1 LKSSSQDD
9 IIIPSWLRAAQVIVG
24 IVCVLLSTTIFLS
37 PGLGS
42 YTLLFLIEIT
52 LIIIGSERVAS
63 GITSRGTKRSSR
75 AISIGL
81 GLGIIGFAVLGFLT
95 PKLTTQWLII
105 LLGLGLLANGILRII
120 DGLRNIEY
128 ERFTRLFRLG
138 AGAVSIAI
146 SILVLVYPRFGFY
159 LLMVIIAVALVITGI
174 ELLIVGIK
182 GKRIHAPHFRSKLP

>member
-1 LKSSSQDD
+1 LKSSEDD
-9 IIIPSWLRAAQVIVG
+9 IIIPSWLRTAQVIVG
-24 IVCVLLSTTIFLS
+24 IVCIVLSITIFLS
-37 PGLGS
+37 SGLGS

-52 LIIIGSERVAS
+52 LIIIGSERVAT
-63 GITSRGTKRSSR
+63 GITSRGTKKSSR

-95 PKLTTQWLII
+95 PKLTTQWLIV

-138 AGAVSIAI
+138 AGIVSVAI
-146 SILVLVYPRFGFY
+146 SLMILIYPKFGFY
-159 LLMVIIAVALVITGI
+159 LLLIIIAVALFITGI
-174 ELLIVGIK
+174 EILIVGIK
-182 GKRIHAPHFRSKLP
+182 GKRIHSRFRI

>member
-1 LKSSSQDD
+1 LKSSEDD

-24 IVCVLLSTTIFLS
+24 IVCILLSITIFLS
-37 PGLGS
+37 SGLGS

-52 LIIIGSERVAS
+52 LIIIGSERVAT

-75 AISIGL
+75 AINIGL

-95 PKLTTQWLII
+95 PQLTTQWLII

-138 AGAVSIAI
+138 AGAVSVVI

-159 LLMVIIAVALVITGI
+159 LLMVIIAVALVVTGI
-174 ELLIVGIK
+174 ELLMVGIK
-182 GKRIHAPHFRSKLP
+182 GKRKRAPHFRI

>member
-1 LKSSSQDD
+1 LKSSEDD

-24 IVCVLLSTTIFLS
+24 LVCILLSITIFLS
-37 PGLGS
+37 SGLGS

-138 AGAVSIAI
+138 AGAVSVVI

-159 LLMVIIAVALVITGI
+159 LLMVIIAVALVVTGI
-174 ELLIVGIK
+174 ELLMVGIK
-182 GKRIHAPHFRSKLP
+182 GKRKRAPHFRI

>member
-1 LKSSSQDD
+1 MKSSSQDD

-24 IVCVLLSTTIFLS
+24 IVCVLLSTIIFLS

-174 ELLIVGIK
+174 ELLMVGIK
-182 GKRIHAPHFRSKLP
+182 Q

>member
-1 LKSSSQDD
+1 LKSSEDD

-24 IVCVLLSTTIFLS
+24 IVCILLSITIFLS
-37 PGLGS
+37 SGLGS

-52 LIIIGSERVAS
+52 LIIIGSERVAT
-63 GITSRGTKRSSR
+63 GITLRGTKRSSR
-75 AISIGL
+75 AINIGL

-95 PKLTTQWLII
+95 PQLTTQWLII

-138 AGAVSIAI
+138 AGAVSVVI
-146 SILVLVYPRFGFY
+146 SILVLVNPRFGFY
-159 LLMVIIAVALVITGI
+159 LLMVIIAVALVVTGI
-174 ELLIVGIK
+174 ELLMVGIK
-182 GKRIHAPHFRSKLP
+182 GKRKRAPHFRI

>member
-1 LKSSSQDD
+1 LKSSEDD

-24 IVCVLLSTTIFLS
+24 IVCILLSITIFLS
-37 PGLGS
+37 SGLGS

-52 LIIIGSERVAS
+52 LIIIGSERVAT
-63 GITSRGTKRSSR
+63 GITLRGTKRSSR
-75 AISIGL
+75 AINIGL

-95 PKLTTQWLII
+95 PQLTTQWLII

-138 AGAVSIAI
+138 AGAVSVVI

-159 LLMVIIAVALVITGI
+159 LLMVIIAVALVVTGI
-174 ELLIVGIK
+174 ELLMVGIK
-182 GKRIHAPHFRSKLP
+182 GKRKRAPHFRI

>member
-1 LKSSSQDD
+1 MKSSEDD

-24 IVCVLLSTTIFLS
+24 IVCILLSITIFLS

-52 LIIIGSERVAS
+52 LIIIGSERVAT
-63 GITSRGTKRSSR
+63 GITLRGTKRSSR
-75 AISIGL
+75 AINIGL

-95 PKLTTQWLII
+95 PQLTTQWLII

-138 AGAVSIAI
+138 AGAVSVVI
-146 SILVLVYPRFGFY
+146 SILVLVNPKFGFY
-159 LLMVIIAVALVITGI
+159 LLMVIIAVALVVTGI
-174 ELLIVGIK
+174 ELLMVGIK
-182 GKRIHAPHFRSKLP
+182 GKRKRAPHFRI

>member
-24 IVCVLLSTTIFLS
+24 IVCILLSITIFLS
-37 PGLGS
+37 SGLGS

-52 LIIIGSERVAS
+52 LIIIGSERVAT
-63 GITSRGTKRSSR
+63 GITLRGTKRSSR
-75 AISIGL
+75 AINIGL

-95 PKLTTQWLII
+95 PQLTTQWLII

-138 AGAVSIAI
+138 TGAVSVVI
-146 SILVLVYPRFGFY
+146 SILVLVNPRFGFY
-159 LLMVIIAVALVITGI
+159 LLMVIIAIALVVTGI
-174 ELLIVGIK
+174 ELLMVGIK
-182 GKRIHAPHFRSKLP
+182 GKRKRAPHFRI

>member
-1 LKSSSQDD
+1 LKSSSEDD
-9 IIIPSWLRAAQVIVG
+9 IIIPRWLRAAQVIVG
-24 IVCVLLSTTIFLS
+24 IVCILLSITIFLS

-63 GITSRGTKRSSR
+63 GIASRGTKKSSR
-75 AISIGL
+75 AISIGF

-95 PKLTTQWLII
+95 PKLTTQWLIV

-174 ELLIVGIK
+174 ELLMVGIK
-182 GKRIHAPHFRSKLP
+182 GKRKRAAHFRI

>member
-1 LKSSSQDD
+1 LKSSEDD

-24 IVCVLLSTTIFLS
+24 IVCILLSITIFLS
-37 PGLGS
+37 SGLGS

-63 GITSRGTKRSSR
+63 GIASRGTKRSSR
-75 AISIGL
+75 AINIGL

-95 PKLTTQWLII
+95 PQLTTQWLII

-138 AGAVSIAI
+138 AGAVSVVI

-159 LLMVIIAVALVITGI
+159 LLMVIIAVALVVTGI
-174 ELLIVGIK
+174 ELLMVGIK
-182 GKRIHAPHFRSKLP
+182 GKRKRAPHFRI

>member
-1 LKSSSQDD
+1 LKSSEDD

-24 IVCVLLSTTIFLS
+24 IVCILLSIAIFLS
-37 PGLGS
+37 SGLGS

-52 LIIIGSERVAS
+52 LIIIGSERVAT
-63 GITSRGTKRSSR
+63 GITLRGTKRSSR
-75 AISIGL
+75 AINIGL

-95 PKLTTQWLII
+95 PQLTTQWLII

-138 AGAVSIAI
+138 AGAVSVVI
-146 SILVLVYPRFGFY
+146 SILVLVNPRFGFY
-159 LLMVIIAVALVITGI
+159 LLMVIIAVALVVTGI
-174 ELLIVGIK
+174 ELLMVGIK
-182 GKRIHAPHFRSKLP
+182 GKRKRAPHFRI

>member
-1 LKSSSQDD
+1 MKSSSEGD

-24 IVCVLLSTTIFLS
+24 IVCILLSTAIFLS

-63 GITSRGTKRSSR
+63 GIASRGTKRSSR

-159 LLMVIIAVALVITGI
+159 LLMVIIAVALVVTGI
-174 ELLIVGIK
+174 ELLMVGIK
-182 GKRIHAPHFRSKLP
+182 GKRKRAPHFRI

>member
-1 LKSSSQDD
+1 MKSSSQDD

-24 IVCVLLSTTIFLS
+24 IVCILLSITIFLS

-63 GITSRGTKRSSR
+63 GIASRGTKRSSR

-81 GLGIIGFAVLGFLT
+81 GLGMIGFAVLGFLT
-95 PKLTTQWLII
+95 PKLTTQWLIV

-146 SILVLVYPRFGFY
+146 SILVLIYPRFGFY

-174 ELLIVGIK
+174 ELLMVGIK
-182 GKRIHAPHFRSKLP
+182 GKRIHSRFRI

>member
-1 LKSSSQDD
+1 MKSSSQDD

-63 GITSRGTKRSSR
+63 GIASRGTKRSSR

-81 GLGIIGFAVLGFLT
+81 GLGFLT

-174 ELLIVGIK
+174 ELLMVGIK

>member
-1 LKSSSQDD
+1 MKSSEDD
-9 IIIPSWLRAAQVIVG
+9 IIIPRWLRTVQVIVG
-24 IVCVLLSTTIFLS
+24 IVCILLSITIFLS
-37 PGLGS
+37 SGLGS

-52 LIIIGSERVAS
+52 LIIIGSERVAT

-75 AISIGL
+75 AINIGL

-95 PKLTTQWLII
+95 PQLTTQWLII

-138 AGAVSIAI
+138 AGAVSVAI

-159 LLMVIIAVALVITGI
+159 LLMVIIAVALVVTGI
-174 ELLIVGIK
+174 ELLMVGIK
-182 GKRIHAPHFRSKLP
+182 GKRIHSRFRI

>member
-1 LKSSSQDD
+1 LKSSEDD

-24 IVCVLLSTTIFLS
+24 IVCILLSITIFLS

-52 LIIIGSERVAS
+52 LIIIGSERVAT
-63 GITSRGTKRSSR
+63 GITLRGTKRSSR
-75 AISIGL
+75 AINIGL

-95 PKLTTQWLII
+95 PQLTTQWLII

-138 AGAVSIAI
+138 AGAVSVVI
-146 SILVLVYPRFGFY
+146 SILVLVNPKFGFY
-159 LLMVIIAVALVITGI
+159 LLMVIIAVALVVTGI
-174 ELLIVGIK
+174 ELLMVGIK
-182 GKRIHAPHFRSKLP
+182 GKRKRAPHFRI

>member
-1 LKSSSQDD
+1 MKSSSEGD

-24 IVCVLLSTTIFLS
+24 IVCILLSTTIFLS

-52 LIIIGSERVAS
+52 LIIIGSERVAT

-174 ELLIVGIK
+174 ELLMVGIK
-182 GKRIHAPHFRSKLP
+182 GKRIRAPRFRSKLP

>member
-1 LKSSSQDD
+1 MKSSSQDD

-63 GITSRGTKRSSR
+63 GIASRGTKRSSR

-138 AGAVSIAI
+138 AGAVSVVI

-159 LLMVIIAVALVITGI
+159 LLMVIIAVALVVTGI
-174 ELLIVGIK
+174 ELLMVGIK
-182 GKRIHAPHFRSKLP
+182 GKRKRAPHFRI

>member
-1 LKSSSQDD
+1 MKSSSEGD

-24 IVCVLLSTTIFLS
+24 IVCILLSTAIFLS

-63 GITSRGTKRSSR
+63 GIASRGTKRSSR

-146 SILVLVYPRFGFY
+146 SILVLVNPRFGFY
-159 LLMVIIAVALVITGI
+159 LLMVIIAVALVVTGI
-174 ELLIVGIK
+174 ELLMVGIK
-182 GKRIHAPHFRSKLP
+182 GKRKRAPNFRSKLP